1 MTSLLVL
8 VQKTF
13 DHICPQWRKGNTKGD
28 CLPHRCSETD
38 ILGENYSWQ
47 IPINHSDFNFL
58 KNNASCLCEVLQNK
72 FGCISTL
79 ASPAQEGNSKS
90 LPVFRKMLTPRLEL
104 SVWKDDLT
112 RHAVDVVVNAANEDL
127 KHGGGLAQALV
138 KAGGQE
144 IQELSTSVVSR
155 RGKIPVGE
163 IAVTAAGRLPC
174 KFIIHAVGPR
184 WMGVDRER
192 CINKLQSAIEN
203 ILNHVN
209 VYMPYTETVAIPALS
224 SGIFNFP
231 VDLCTRIIVNTISC
245 YFKDVPLT
253 GNLKEIHLVSNE
265 DPTVA
270 AFKAASEVIL
280 GKNELS
286 SWVNQEATLPFDT
299 MVVNN
304 LTLQIV
310 QGHIELQ
317 ETEAIVNSVNP
328 DHSFDGGPVSKSIL
342 QQAGDEIKWEFIKNV
357 HQISRNSQLVL
368 VTKGYKLPCQ
378 HVFHVLWHSECRRTE
393 LRLKNAVKECLEK
406 CLELN
411 LTSISFP
418 ALGTGNI
425 QIWKDKAA
433 EIMFQEVLMFAT
445 HPLKKQLTVKFVIFP
460 TELELYKVFVAEME
474 KNKSKQQSFKN
485 YSVSQG
491 TREEKRDNGLEAQ
504 APAINLMGSNLE
516 RMHKAKEWILR
527 ILALQ
532 DQHII
537 EDNHILYLGKKEHD
551 ILSQLQKTA
560 RVRISETINP
570 GKAILEIKG
579 AQADL
584 MEVVMIIEH
593 MLCKV
598 QEELARKKEQ
608 ALWSLSGEWTDLP
621 PKQQDEMKENKF
633 LKCLPLLTQEMQDR
647 KKQFE
652 NCGLQVIK
660 VEKID
665 NVLLLAAFQRKKKM
679 MEGRTQRKLL
689 SHTLFQQVP
698 QQFCKVVCR
707 VGFQRTY
714 SAPCDPKYGAGIYFT
729 KNLKKLPCQVKKTS
743 ATDNLIYVFEAEV
756 LIGSFCQGHQF
767 NIVPP
772 PLSPGALDSHD
783 SVVDDVASPET
794 FVIFSSVQAM
804 PQYLWTCTQDHV
816 RPQDY
821 SPNRMM
827 LSPLLPREKFSRDS
841 PVDY

>member
-1 MTSLLVL
+1 MDFS
-8 VQKTF
+8 
-13 DHICPQWRKGNTKGD
+13 KGTGAAAYNEK
-28 CLPHRCSETD
+28 SETD
-38 ILGENYSWQ
+38 VLGENYSWQ
-47 IPINHSDFNFL
+47 IPINHSDFNIL
-58 KNNASCLCEVLQNK
+58 KNNESCLCEVLQDK

-79 ASPAQEGNSKS
+79 VSPAQEGNSQS

-144 IQELSTSVVSR
+144 IQEMSTSVVSR
-155 RGKIPVGE
+155 WGKIPVGE
-163 IAVTAAGRLPC
+163 IATTKAGRLPC

-192 CINKLQSAIEN
+192 CIDKLQRAIEN

-209 VYMPYTETVAIPALS
+209 FSIPYIETVAIPALS

-231 VDLCTRIIVNTISC
+231 VDLCTQIIVETISS
-245 YFKDVPLT
+245 YFQNVSLT

-270 AFKAASEVIL
+270 AFKTASEVIL
-280 GKNELS
+280 GKNDLA

-310 QGHIELQ
+310 QGCIELQ
-317 ETEAIVNSVNP
+317 ETDAIVNSINP
-328 DHSFDGGPVSKSIL
+328 DHSFEVGPVSKSIL
-342 QQAGDEIKWEFIKNV
+342 QQAGDEIKQEFFKNV
-357 HQISRNSQLVL
+357 LRISRDSQLVL
-368 VTKGYKLPCQ
+368 VTKGYKLPCL
-378 HVFHVLWHSECRRTE
+378 HVFHVLWHSECLRTD
-393 LRLKNAVKECLEK
+393 LRLKNAMKECLEK

-418 ALGTGNI
+418 ALGTGNMH
-425 QIWKDKAA
+425 IWNDKAA

-445 HPLKKQLTVKFVIFP
+445 HHLKKQLTVKFVIFP
-460 TELELYKVFVAEME
+460 TQLEVYKVFIAEME
-474 KNKSKQQSFKN
+474 KNKSKQQSLKN
-485 YSVSQG
+485 YSVSSVPQG
-491 TREEKRDNGLEAQ
+491 TREEKRDSELKAQ

-516 RMHKAKEWILR
+516 RMSKAQEWILR

-532 DQHII
+532 DQHSI
-537 EDNHILYLGKKEHD
+537 ENNHILYLGKKEHD
-551 ILSQLQKTA
+551 VLSQLQETTK
-560 RVRISETINP
+560 VQISEIINP

-584 MEVVMIIEH
+584 MEVVMTIEH

-598 QEELARKKEQ
+598 QEEVARKKEQ
-608 ALWSLSGEWTDLP
+608 ALWSLSGESTDLQ
-621 PKQQDEMKENKF
+621 PKKQDEMKENKF

-647 KKQFE
+647 KKRFE

-679 MEGRTQRKLL
+679 MEGRMQRKLL

-698 QQFCKVVCR
+698 QQFCEVVCR
-707 VGFQRTY
+707 VGFQRMY

-743 ATDNLIYVFEAEV
+743 ATDKLIYVFEAEV

-772 PLSPGALDSHD
+772 PLSPGALESHD
-783 SVVDDVASPET
+783 SVVDDVSSPET

-804 PQYLWTCTQDHV
+804 PQYLWTCTQDHL

-821 SPNRMM
+821 SSKLMM
-827 LSPLLPREKFSRDS
+827 LPPLLPGEKFSRDS
-841 PVDY
+841 SVDD